1 MYVDHE
7 TMRAEIDRLG
17 QFFHLHGDDPWLD
30 HVAYALEDLPGDVR
44 EQARMIM
51 DVPAGGSFAKRV
63 IEITIDT
70 VADLYGSLERVKLL
84 HFLRLIDDSVAT
96 ALATLAPR

>member
-30 HVAYALEDLPGDVR
+30 HVAYALEDLPEDVC
-44 EQARMIM
+44 EQA
-51 DVPAGGSFAKRV
+51 G
-63 IEITIDT
+63 
-70 VADLYGSLERVKLL
+70 
-84 HFLRLIDDSVAT
+84 
-96 ALATLAPR
+96 

>member
-1 MYVDHE
+1 
-7 TMRAEIDRLG
+7 
-17 QFFHLHGDDPWLD
+17 
-30 HVAYALEDLPGDVR
+30 VAYALEDLPEDVR

>member
-30 HVAYALEDLPGDVR
+30 HVAYALEDLPEDVR

-51 DVPAGGSFAKRV
+51 DVPAGGSFAKRYSKSPP
-63 IEITIDT
+63 IPSPTCMD
-70 VADLYGSLERVKLL
+70 R
-84 HFLRLIDDSVAT
+84 LR
-96 ALATLAPR
+96 R